1 MTLHLLFNCSLLCN
15 EHDVYVCPNSTVR
28 GTLLSEAPFFVRVYS
43 LLGSESINQS
53 VFNRVPNVPFQSYYV
68 PKVVKKREFSG
79 GEFQFQISIK
89 GKGHHSTLK
98 ETNQA

>member
-1 MTLHLLFNCSLLCN
+1 MMYMYAQILLSG
-15 EHDVYVCPNSTVR
+15 V
-28 GTLLSEAPFFVRVYS
+28 LSEALFFFVRVYS

>member
-1 MTLHLLFNCSLLCN
+1 M
-15 EHDVYVCPNSTVR
+15 YAQI
-28 GTLLSEAPFFVRVYS
+28 LLSGVPSSAKLFFFVRVYS

>member
-1 MTLHLLFNCSLLCN
+1 M
-15 EHDVYVCPNSTVR
+15 YAQI
-28 GTLLSEAPFFVRVYS
+28 LLSGVPSSAKLSFFVRVYS